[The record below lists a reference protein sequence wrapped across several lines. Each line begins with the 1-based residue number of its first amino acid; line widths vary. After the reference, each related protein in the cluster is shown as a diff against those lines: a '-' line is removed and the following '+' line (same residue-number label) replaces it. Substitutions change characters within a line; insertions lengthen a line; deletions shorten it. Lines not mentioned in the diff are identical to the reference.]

1 MAGRRVFYLAVLL
14 GCLVFYIFY
23 RHWLSWMVLLLVILV
38 PLFSAAVSLPAML
51 STQMGIRAP
60 KYVQLEEPAEAELMV
75 RCAMPGPLFRGRLL
89 IQRPMTGEQWR
100 QDSPAQLPVEHCGGL
115 RLRVISGYVY
125 DYLGL
130 FRLRFRR
137 EGTRSLVVR
146 PRPVAPE
153 TPPDLTRYLARG
165 WRPKLGGGFA
175 ENHELRLYRPG
186 DNLRQIHWKLT
197 AKTGKLILRES
208 MEPERG
214 RAILTMDLNG
224 TPEELDRK
232 LGRLLWLSRFLLE
245 MGISHDIYTLTGN
258 GVTCCRV
265 TDEASMFRG
274 LDSLLWEPCAM
285 SGSIQDRKIPASWA
299 YHVGGDTDE
308 A

>member
-1 MAGRRVFYLAVLL
+1 MLYLAVLL

-23 RHWLSWMVLLLVILV
+23 RQWLAWMVLLLVLMV
-38 PLFSAAVSLPAML
+38 PLLSAAVSLPAML
-51 STQMGIRAP
+51 STQVGIRTP
-60 KYVQLEEPAEAELMV
+60 KSALLAEPAEAEMMV
-75 RCAMPGPLFRGRLL
+75 RCAMPGPLFRGKLL

-100 QDSPAQLPVEHCGGL
+100 VESPAQLPVEHCGGL

-130 FRLRFRR
+130 VRLRLRR
-137 EGTRSLVVR
+137 EGIRSLVVR

-153 TPPDLTRYLARG
+153 ISPDLSRYLARG
-165 WRPKLGGGFA
+165 WRPKIGGGFA

-214 RAILTMDLNG
+214 RAILTVDLSG
-224 TPEELDRK
+224 SPEELDRK
-232 LGRLLWLSRFLLE
+232 LGRLLWMSKFLLE
-245 MGISHDIYTLTGN
+245 AEVPHEIYALTGN
-258 GVTCCRV
+258 GVAGYRV
-265 TDEASMFRG
+265 QDETTMYRA
-274 LDSLLWEPCAM
+274 LDSLMWEPCAA

-299 YHVGGDTDE
+299 YHVGGEPGE